1 MSLNTRARTFRQ
13 HICHLLARVKIANT
27 DSWIQ
32 RNSCAK
38 PVQID
43 AELSGDM
50 SQIWD
55 VSFNDHLKSCIV
67 VFKKKQ
73 MIMTGPC

>member
-1 MSLNTRARTFRQ
+1 MNVCEQPCMNFSLTHLPFARS
-13 HICHLLARVKIANT
+13 CKIANT
-27 DSWIQ
+27 DSGIQ

-38 PVQID
+38 PVKID

-67 VFKKKQ
+67 VVKKNK
-73 MIMTGPC
+73 